1 MVHESIGDQNVYPF
15 IGTSKTCLGMKKYD
29 WTCRICHGY
38 PNLWKFCWKWQLNN
52 WFWMILD
59 VLPQLSDKPV
69 WSHQPEQTTATN
81 ISSVQPCGWTTFSL
95 CYKKK
100 KFLAPELAQGNLYR
114 KTLNTL
120 QYLVDWWTCKTVN
133 NMKAYLYVKP
143 STYLSIY
150 PSHPS
155 IYLSYLSICLFI
167 YLALNASTICC
178 MELYSIWRARYNHI
192 SITHKWE
199 NKDPIMKLW
208 LIYYQYDL
216 WLYIYMYQ
224 CAYAYIQCV

>member
-1 MVHESIGDQNVYPF
+1 MSRLAIRTSRWKRTERLRHVWVWRSITEHVG
-15 IGTSKTCLGMKKYD
+15 S
-29 WTCRICHGY
+29 CRICHGY
-38 PNLWKFCWKWQLNN
+38 PNLWTFCWKWQLNN
-52 WFWMILD
+52 GFWMILD

-81 ISSVQPCGWTTFSL
+81 ISSVQFCGWTTFSL

-150 PSHPS
+150 PSIHPS
-155 IYLSYLSICLFI
+155 IISIYLFI
-167 YLALNASTICC
+167 YLSGFKCI
-178 MELYSIWRARYNHI
+178 NHLLHGVI
-192 SITHKWE
+192 FNLES
-199 NKDPIMKLW
+199 
-208 LIYYQYDL
+208 
-216 WLYIYMYQ
+216 
-224 CAYAYIQCV
+224 